1 MAITGKCQV
10 SELDYGDKEFAEI
23 VEQVVKYVNQGSE
36 VHQGNDQ
43 LDTDMVLL
51 ELMQDNP
58 ERLNEEMT
66 FVIRGIRRP
75 DFEEWFD
82 EKLWEMAEDLVR
94 SYKEENHG

>member
-1 MAITGKCQV
+1 MATTGKSQV
-10 SELDYGDKEFAEI
+10 YELDYGGKEFAEI
-23 VEQVVKYVNQGSE
+23 VEEVVKHVNQGSE

-58 ERLNEEMT
+58 ERSNEEMT
-66 FVIRGIRRP
+66 FVIRGMRRP
-75 DFEEWFD
+75 EFEEWFD